1 MNIFDK
7 ETLIITGSNRGIGQ
21 SILLKFAEFGC
32 KRIIAC
38 ARKHTETF
46 EYFINDIANKYGIDI
61 SPVYFD
67 LSSQEETKSAV
78 KQIRQLIDFKN
89 VVLVNCA
96 GCLSE
101 HLRFNM
107 QPIENSKRLF
117 EVDYWGQVYFTQLL
131 SRHMQKHRN
140 GNIIFISS
148 ISSFEGFFS
157 SFDYCAAKAA
167 INVTVKQMAREL
179 GRLNIRV
186 NAVAPGLIET
196 DMIKSSSQESFDL
209 IKQGIMLGRLGKK
222 EEVANTVAFLASNLA
237 TYITGQI
244 VRCDGGTTPPK
255 ADW

>member
-7 ETLIITGSNRGIGQ
+7 ETPIITGSNRGIGQ

-148 ISSFEGFFS
+148 IS
-157 SFDYCAAKAA
+157 YP
-167 INVTVKQMAREL
+167 I
-179 GRLNIRV
+179 
-186 NAVAPGLIET
+186 
-196 DMIKSSSQESFDL
+196 
-209 IKQGIMLGRLGKK
+209 
-222 EEVANTVAFLASNLA
+222 
-237 TYITGQI
+237 
-244 VRCDGGTTPPK
+244 
-255 ADW
+255 